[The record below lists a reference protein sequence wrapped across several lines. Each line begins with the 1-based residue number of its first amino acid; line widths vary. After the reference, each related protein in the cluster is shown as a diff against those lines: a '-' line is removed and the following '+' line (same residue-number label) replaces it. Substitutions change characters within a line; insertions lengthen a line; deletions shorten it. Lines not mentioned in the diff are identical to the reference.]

1 MREKKEGGVHNYYVK
16 THGFSRLSNVQVD
29 NSSIQHP
36 NACSLG
42 VLFDSRNATG
52 VQRER

>member
-1 MREKKEGGVHNYYVK
+1 MLREKKEEGVHNYVK

-29 NSSIQHP
+29 NSLIQHP

-42 VLFDSRNATG
+42 RFLDSRNATG